1 MTILSLHP
9 ATAPM
14 GGHGMGI
21 GMGMTTTTTITRTG
35 PV

>member
-1 MTILSLHP
+1 MRVVPSRS
-9 ATAPM
+9 AVAPM
-14 GGHGMGI
+14 GGPVMGM